1 MIVYAMSVSTDGYI
15 KDAEG
20 GFDFAVPSD
29 EVFRWWT
36 DFQRRSVLDV
46 YGRAIYE
53 DMRYWENP
61 AADATAD
68 HRVFAD
74 AWQKTPKIVVST
86 TLQSVEPYA
95 RLVRDP
101 AHVPAAEGMVTIE
114 GASLAA
120 SMIDRIDEFWPVV
133 YPVTVGGGTPFF
145 PAGKRLNLKLVET
158 KRFDSGAVLLRYQ
171 RA

>member
-1 MIVYAMSVSTDGYI
+1 MSVSTDGYI

-20 GFDFAVPSD
+20 GFDFAETSD
-29 EVFRWWT
+29 EVFRWWI
-36 DFQRRSVLDV
+36 DFQRRSVLDL

-53 DMRYWENP
+53 DMRYWETL
-61 AADATAD
+61 ADDATDA
-68 HRVFAD
+68 HRDFAD

-86 TLQSVEPYA
+86 TLESVEPYA
-95 RLVRDP
+95 RLVREP
-101 AHVPAAEGMVTIE
+101 AHVPSAEGMVTIE

-133 YPVTVGGGTPFF
+133 YPTTVGGGTPFF
-145 PAGKRLNLKLVET
+145 PAGVRLNLKLVET
-158 KRFDSGAVLLRYQ
+158 RRFDSGAVLLRYQ